1 MDNVRSAKTL
11 SPFAVRII
19 MTFIWPILLLALL
32 CVPLLVWLY
41 FRLQARRKRFAARY
55 GSLGLVHDAMGGRV
69 GTRRHVPAM
78 VFLGGITILIFSL
91 ARPQATVSVPKVQ
104 GTVILTFDVS
114 GSMIAND
121 LQPTRMEAAKTA
133 AKEFVQKQPT
143 GVSIGVVAFS
153 DGGISVQ
160 APTDNREETLATIER
175 LVPRRGTSI
184 GNGILVALNTI
195 AIDAGDP
202 SILKSNGPASSNNP
216 STVNPSTN
224 NPSPVPAPQGW
235 YPSAVIVLLTDGE
248 NNQSPD
254 PVEAANLA
262 ADLGVRV
269 YTVGIGSAAGANIQV
284 EGFKVH
290 TSLDEAML
298 QNISNTTGGVYY
310 NAGNEEQLRK
320 IYSDLRP
327 KLSIKPEKMEL
338 TSILAGLSMIVLLIG
353 GMLSLLWFGH
363 VP

>member
-1 MDNVRSAKTL
+1 
-11 SPFAVRII
+11 
-19 MTFIWPILLLALL
+19 MTFIWPALLLSLL
-32 CVPLLVWLY
+32 CVPLLVLLY
-41 FRLQARRKRFAARY
+41 FRLQARRRKFAARY
-55 GSLGLVHDAMGGRV
+55 GSLGLVHDARGGGV
-69 GTRRHVPAM
+69 GSRRHVPAV
-78 VFLGGITILIFSL
+78 VFLGGITILFFSL
-91 ARPQATVSVPKVQ
+91 ARPQATISVPKVQ

-114 GSMIAND
+114 GSMVAND
-121 LQPTRMEAAKTA
+121 LQPTRMEAAKAA

-195 AIDAGDP
+195 SIDAGDP
-202 SILKSNGPASSNNP
+202 PILKSNGPASSNNP

-254 PVEAANLA
+254 PAEAANLA

-269 YTVGIGSAAGANIQV
+269 YTVGIGSAAGTTIQV
-284 EGFKVH
+284 EGFNVH
-290 TSLDEAML
+290 TSLDEALL
-298 QNISNTTGGVYY
+298 QNISSTTGGAYY